1 VAENTRV
8 RIEPHI
14 ESYLKSHGE
23 RILDKAATE
32 KFTVAEM
39 GIITNALLLEHKQ
52 AHKMLGAIA
61 QKIPLANFFTWLTN
75 LGSGNGKVIQMTPE
89 TPALSSAKEDLDF
102 TADFANQFEDV
113 A

>member
-14 ESYLKSHGE
+14 EAYLKSHGE
-23 RILDKAATE
+23 RILDKAAPE
-32 KFTVAEM
+32 KFSIAEM

-61 QKIPLANFFTWLTN
+61 QKIPLANFFTWLSN
-75 LGSGNGKVIQMTPE
+75 LGSGNSKVIQMAPDPVL
-89 TPALSSAKEDLDF
+89 PAKDDLDF